1 MSEWPFGTGTHYPSI
16 RSWCIRC
23 QESCYDPTT
32 SGFGYDA
39 LCLCC
44 REPLYVL
51 RIAELE
57 AEVEATRPIM
67 SNLGELVAL
76 LADGTTPLLPRPEW
90 DQDVAFVA
98 FVVDGLRAELA
109 KFKECETQDHIHS
122 TYTGFSVVT
131 RGRKVYHKEWE

>member
-57 AEVEATRPIM
+57 YDLAESQMHVRELEANWAA
-67 SNLGELVAL
+67 S
-76 LADGTTPLLPRPEW
+76 
-90 DQDVAFVA
+90 Q
-98 FVVDGLRAELA
+98 AELA
-109 KFKECETQDHIHS
+109 KFRECELLGDDFPNEFGCFNLDYLGPSHRHT
-122 TYTGFSVVT
+122 
-131 RGRKVYHKEWE
+131 VYHKEEE

>member
-57 AEVEATRPIM
+57 AE
-67 SNLGELVAL
+67 
-76 LADGTTPLLPRPEW
+76 LAR
-90 DQDVAFVA
+90 
-98 FVVDGLRAELA
+98 
-109 KFKECETQDHIHS
+109 FKECETQDHIHS